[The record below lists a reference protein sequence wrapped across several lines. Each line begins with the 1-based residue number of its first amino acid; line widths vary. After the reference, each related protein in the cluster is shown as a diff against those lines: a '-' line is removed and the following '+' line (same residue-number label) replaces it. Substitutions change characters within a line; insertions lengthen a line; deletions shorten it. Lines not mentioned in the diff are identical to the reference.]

1 MTNVAILAAGAV
13 AATVVGGLGWK
24 SLKNRKTKT
33 PVVEKPAKLSAE
45 EQAMR
50 KLEIR
55 ARMLGHYTM
64 PTKAPVA
71 EAVAK
76 VVETPIV
83 EPVAAAELQDV
94 VKFDPEADMVSVSRM
109 RVVETKPKATTS
121 PASTVV
127 ETPEHQNDR
136 LNDLLLMS
144 EGWDINDNAPMF
156 WKAFCRNIR
165 RMEVVHVTENMFED
179 RPKELARGYHRATFC
194 ATPGVL
200 HVTKGNITFVSH
212 CKGDNAQSL
221 SEEFLGY
228 SSTASRF
235 GGKGIQNI
243 TAKQAKDFLN
253 GR

>member
-83 EPVAAAELQDV
+83 EPVAAVELQDV

-109 RVVETKPKATTS
+109 RVVETPKA
-121 PASTVV
+121 PEEEAPVMQTVEIV
-127 ETPEHQNDR
+127 E
-136 LNDLLLMS
+136 
-144 EGWDINDNAPMF
+144 EGEPVNANEAPMF
-156 WKAFCRNIR
+156 WEHFQRNIR
-165 RMEVVHVTENMFED
+165 RPEVIVLKDED
-179 RPKELARGYHRATFC
+179 FVNRPTDLPRGYHRATLC
-194 ATPGVL
+194 NSIHGIL
-200 HVTKGNITFVSH
+200 HVTKGNISFVYHIETNTFA
-212 CKGDNAQSL
+212 GI
-221 SEEFLGY
+221 
-228 SSTASRF
+228 SSAAGRF
-235 GGKGIQNI
+235 GGRGVQEL